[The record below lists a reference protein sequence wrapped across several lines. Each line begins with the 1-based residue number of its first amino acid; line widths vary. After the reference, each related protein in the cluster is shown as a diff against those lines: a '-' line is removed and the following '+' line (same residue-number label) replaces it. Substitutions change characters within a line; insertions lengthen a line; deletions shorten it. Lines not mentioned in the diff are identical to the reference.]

1 MTAVSRFRELM
12 IEKYPWGEHNAVDA
26 ELGARLLWDHTRN
39 PLSHT
44 LGVGKTAEL
53 FPGIDTGQGGV
64 WLSKP
69 EVGLPEAVVE
79 RLMRSY
85 ERPDWVGAT
94 VGSEPGGYV
103 VNVVA
108 LSWGVQRMLRNL
120 FEDAEQ
126 TNAAEMTA
134 QSLLRS

>member
-1 MTAVSRFRELM
+1 M
-12 IEKYPWGEHNAVDA
+12 IEKYPWSELDAVDG

-39 PLSHT
+39 PLSHA

-53 FPGIDTGQGGV
+53 FPGIDPEQGGV